1 MKIFD
6 IDVPLYKFMSTL
18 TNVLVLN
25 FCWIV
30 GTLICLGTSI
40 GVSTVAAFDIGMKMV
55 KEEEGYIVRQF
66 IKSWKANFKQ
76 GFPLGLIT
84 LFALYVVYLDFE
96 IISKTDASIFL
107 MMAGILS
114 AAIFIT
120 SLLWA
125 YPLTARYVN
134 TLPKILKNSFRIST
148 RYFGRTVALI
158 LILFIEILAFAWNLT
173 TWMIALLIGPAS
185 LILTVSLFAV
195 PIFKKLEKAAEEAE

>member
-1 MKIFD
+1 M
-6 IDVPLYKFMSTL
+6 
-18 TNVLVLN
+18 
-25 FCWIV
+25 
-30 GTLICLGTSI
+30 
-40 GVSTVAAFDIGMKMV
+40 AAFDVGMKMV
-55 KEEEGYIVRQF
+55 KEEEGYIIRQY